1 MSNPQKMNWL
11 EPSHMWTH
19 EDEGLPV
26 NPPMKGHD
34 IDHVVDIDLHA
45 PRTRNND
52 NLYKDNYDDNI
63 QPNPTDNALDPA
75 QPGIETILN
84 PMLRVTDA
92 NFSYQ
97 PLQNDG
103 IELNNSC
110 RQLPPDLICYAHD
123 ISKTNPE
130 HFMGVGGHETDP
142 IQDGIKRI
150 HDEIERHRYPDLP
163 GPEVLSSLNSTMAPQ
178 REHAQVHSALAPGSL
193 LQIQASNTAD
203 QIIRSLVS
211 SFVQMQALK
220 PMQVC
225 PPNDLTPSISNQN
238 STTEQQPA
246 SPKYGR
252 SLPPGGPRLIKVIT
266 DEEIDGLRKLKAKE
280 DRRKRTENPDLNH
293 KKDIRKA
300 NSRAHHERN
309 LEEKTGLNSMKQRL
323 EEVL

>member
-1 MSNPQKMNWL
+1 MSNPQKMDWL
-11 EPSHMWTH
+11 KPNHAWARG
-19 EDEGLPV
+19 DEGLPV
-26 NPPMKGHD
+26 NPPMEGHD

-75 QPGIETILN
+75 QPGIEIILN

-97 PLQNDG
+97 SPQNDA

-110 RQLPPDLICYAHD
+110 MQLPLPEDWACYAHGIYPSERLMNAD
-123 ISKTNPE
+123 GCRMNPLC
-130 HFMGVGGHETDP
+130 
-142 IQDGIKRI
+142 
-150 HDEIERHRYPDLP
+150 DEPEQHRYPDLP

-178 REHAQVHSALAPGSL
+178 QEHAQVHSALAPGSL
-193 LQIQASNTAD
+193 LQAQTSNAFGQKIQ
-203 QIIRSLVS
+203 SLVS

-252 SLPPGGPRLIKVIT
+252 HLRPGGPRLIKVIT

-280 DRRKRTENPDLNH
+280 DRRKRTENPDLEH

-300 NSRAHHERN
+300 FSMAHHERN
-309 LEEKTGLNSMKQRL
+309 LEEKTVLNSMKQRL